1 MSQDSRMGA
10 LRFLAAV
17 LDLDLR
23 PLRALQDPGHPR
35 CSPLAPA
42 NHFVHY
48 CWTARF
54 ATLDCSRLFNCIQT
68 REPVVR
74 PTDVAC
80 TRYHRDAIR
89 NHFLPHL

>member
-1 MSQDSRMGA
+1 MGA

-48 CWTARF
+48 CWTAWF
-54 ATLDCSRLFNCIQT
+54 ATLDRGRLFHCIQT
-68 REPVVR
+68 SEPVVR

-80 TRYHRDAIR
+80 TWYHRDAIR